1 MTWVQ
6 ISRIVRERKDETLN
20 IFSSKSYTQFF
31 SYYKKSQN
39 STFLAFAKILLTGF
53 FSLFENYYF

>member
-39 STFLAFAKILLTGF
+39 STFLDFAKILLIGF